1 MVLRRTPLAIAMV
14 MAVVLGSAAP
24 VVADSGG
31 ASVVSG
37 AARFEVLTPTLIR
50 MEYAGDRR
58 FEDRPTF
65 NAVNRQ
71 LPRVAF
77 TKTQEKGLL
86 IIRTG
91 KLTLQYRLNSG
102 PFNQDNLRVDLMAGS
117 MPVTARP
124 AWELVG
130 SCDYGALCEA
140 ETQRNVNGAIIADE
154 HPGFTGRGY
163 VAGLTRRNAT
173 VGWTAKKVPAGK
185 HSVQVRYANAVPSGE
200 PQTMTVTA
208 GDVSVPITLGP
219 TGGWETRAIAK
230 VEVDLPAGAP
240 AMAVKCT
247 EVGRCG
253 VDIDSV
259 ALTPLD
265 AAYPIPADPA
275 HTAAN
280 LGGWRRSLDEADGPR
295 ALYEG
300 MISRDGWYLLND
312 TETGIMQPNGSV
324 VARPKRTGDY
334 QDGYF
339 FGYGHDYRQG
349 LRDFRDLTGP
359 SMLLPRWTFGNWY
372 SRYYAHSDADYRN
385 EIVPGFRA
393 NKVPLDALV
402 VDTDFKAPNKWNG
415 WDWDP
420 QYFPDPKGFFDWAHR
435 EGIRVSLN
443 IHPSIATSDPRYAEV
458 RAELGRD
465 LRVGLC
471 NLSEECRVFDLSN
484 PAESA
489 AYFNLHRKFE
499 EQGVDVWWP
508 DSCCDGSMARGE
520 GISPD
525 SVLNAQYAKRADD
538 QGKRGFSWNRSGSG
552 FGGYALTPAYPAGPW
567 AEHRYTV
574 DTSMDTT
581 STWELLSFA
590 SYYTIRRGNIGMP
603 YESHD
608 IGAHNY
614 PENGN
619 KLPEDLYARWVQFG
633 TFQPLL
639 RLHSNHGVRLPWDYA
654 DQARAS
660 ATKFLQLRESLVPY
674 TYSLARQAHDT
685 GLPMTRGMY
694 LNYPEHEDAYRFD
707 RQYLYGD
714 DVLVAPVAS
723 PGMTDVKTKVW
734 FPPGSWVDHFTG
746 KRYTGPSVQEV
757 STDLSTMP
765 VFLRGGGILPTRTDY
780 VDHSGQRPLDQVTL
794 DVASGGIGTFSLYED
809 AGEGNA
815 YRAGEFG
822 RTEIRYTE
830 RAGSGTLTIMPR
842 VGTFPG
848 AVPNRTWTVNIR
860 DVAAAPQAVA
870 VAGAAT
876 PFTYD
881 AAART
886 LTVKITAAATAQTTL
901 TTTAR

>member
-1 MVLRRTPLAIAMV
+1 MKLRRTPLALAAV
-14 MAVVLGSAAP
+14 CAVVVGSAVP
-24 VVADSGG
+24 VLAKSDGATITSG
-31 ASVVSG
+31 S
-37 AARFEVLTPTLIR
+37 ARFEVLSPTLIR
-50 MEYAGDRR
+50 MEYAADRR

-65 NAVNRQ
+65 NAVNR
-71 LPRVAF
+71 
-77 TKTQEKGLL
+77 GLSEHSFSKAEENGSL
-86 IIRTG
+86 VIRTG
-91 KLTLQYRLNSG
+91 KLTLRYRLHSG
-102 PFNQDNLRVDLMAGS
+102 PFSQENLRVDLVAGTQ
-117 MPVTARP
+117 PVTARP
-124 AWELVG
+124 AWDLVG
-130 SCDYGALCEA
+130 SCDYGKLCEA
-140 ETQRNVNGAIIADE
+140 ETQRNTNGAVIADE
-154 HPGFTGRGY
+154 HRGFTGRGY

-173 VGWTAKKVPAGK
+173 IGWTARKVPAGR
-185 HSVQVRYANAVPSGE
+185 HSVQVRYANAVASGE

-208 GDVSVPITLGP
+208 GETTTQIVLPP
-219 TGGWETRAIAK
+219 TGGWANRAVARTT
-230 VEVDLPAGAP
+230 VELPAGAS
-240 AMAVKCT
+240 AMSVKCT
-247 EVGRCG
+247 EPGRCG

-259 ALTPLD
+259 AVTPVD
-265 AAYPIPADPA
+265 ATYPEPADPA

-300 MISRDGWYLLND
+300 LLSRDGWYLLND
-312 TETGIMQPNGSV
+312 SETGLARPDGGV
-324 VARPKRTGDY
+324 DPRPKRTGDY

-349 LRDFRDLTGP
+349 LRDLRELTGP
-359 SMLLPRWTFGNWY
+359 AMLLPRWTFGNWY
-372 SRYYAHSDADYRN
+372 SRYFAHSDADYRDQ
-385 EIVPGFRA
+385 IVPGFRA

-420 QYFPDPKGFFDWAHR
+420 KYFPDPKGFFDWAHR

-465 LRVGLC
+465 LRTGIC
-471 NLSEECRVFDLSN
+471 NLAEECRVFDLSD

-525 SVLNAQYAKRADD
+525 SVLNAQYAKRADS

-552 FGGYALTPAYPAGPW
+552 FGGYGLTPIYPAGPW
-567 AEHRYTV
+567 ADHRYTV

-590 SYYTIRRGNIGMP
+590 SYYTVRRGNIGMP

-608 IGAHNY
+608 IGAHNF

-654 DQARAS
+654 DEARDS
-660 ATKFLQLRESLVPY
+660 ATKFLQLREALVPY

-694 LNYPEHEDAYRFD
+694 LNYPAFEEAYRFD

-714 DVLVAPVAS
+714 DVLVAPVVS
-723 PGMTDVKTKVW
+723 PGMSGVSTDVW
-734 FPPGSWVDHFTG
+734 FPPGTWIDYFTG
-746 KRYTGPSVQEV
+746 KRYSGPGVKTV
-757 STDLSTMP
+757 TTDLSTMP
-765 VFLRGGGILPTRTDY
+765 VLLRGGSILPTRTDY

-794 DVASGGIGTFSLYED
+794 DVATGGFGSFSLYED
-809 AGEGNA
+809 AGDGNA
-815 YRAGEFG
+815 YREGEFAQ
-822 RTEIRYTE
+822 TEMRYTE
-830 RAGSGTLTIMPR
+830 RMGTGTLTIMPR
-842 VGTFPG
+842 TGSFPG
-848 AVPNRTWTVNIR
+848 MTPQRTWTVNFR
-860 DVAAAPQAVA
+860 DVAAPRSVS
-870 VAGAAT
+870 VAGAGT

-881 AAART
+881 NATRT
-886 LTVKITAAATAQTTL
+886 LTVKAQAPNDVQTTVVI
-901 TTTAR
+901 TPR